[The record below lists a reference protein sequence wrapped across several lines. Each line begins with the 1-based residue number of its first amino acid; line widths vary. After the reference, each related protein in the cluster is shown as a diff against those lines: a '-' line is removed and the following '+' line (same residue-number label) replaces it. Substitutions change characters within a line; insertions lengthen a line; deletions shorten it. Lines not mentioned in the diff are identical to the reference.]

1 MNTTITDLLPVNSN
15 IHGTPFEDLIN
26 NTIGYFLEL
35 IEEEIDH
42 MNDGCFIDTAEG
54 RYLDLWGKDY
64 GIPRLNDE
72 SDEDYRKR
80 LKILPLEQ
88 FTIQTLYDIYDLQLL
103 TMQYAS
109 LIFDDEKLYSDNH
122 FLSNIYFTSCSD
134 ETWDDLNKKFVNVT
148 WTKHP
153 RTGQYTIHV
162 ILWRVR
168 L

>member
-35 IEEEIDH
+35 IEEEVDV

-72 SDEDYRKR
+72 NDEDYRKR
-80 LKILPLEQ
+80 LKILPLER
-88 FTIQTLYDIYDLQLL
+88 FNIQTLYEVYDLQLL
-103 TMQYAS
+103 TRNDTS
-109 LIFDDEKLYSDNH
+109 FNDLKLYSDNH
-122 FLSNIYFTSCSD
+122 FLDDEYWIGVSD
-134 ETWDDLNKKFVNVT
+134 EEWMEISRKFITTNKI
-148 WTKHP
+148 
-153 RTGQYTIHV
+153 RRITGNG
-162 ILWRVR
+162 
-168 L
+168 

>member
-35 IEEEIDH
+35 IEEEVDA

-72 SDEDYRKR
+72 TDEDYRKR
-80 LKILPLEQ
+80 LKILPLER
-88 FTIQTLYDIYDLQLL
+88 FNIQTLYEVYDLQLL
-103 TMQYAS
+103 TRNDTS
-109 LIFDDEKLYSDNH
+109 FNDLKLYSDNH
-122 FLSNIYFTSCSD
+122 FLDDEYWIGVSD
-134 ETWDDLNKKFVNVT
+134 EEWVEISRKFITTNKI
-148 WTKHP
+148 
-153 RTGQYTIHV
+153 RRITGNG
-162 ILWRVR
+162 
-168 L
+168 

>member
-1 MNTTITDLLPVNSN
+1 MNTTITDLLPVQSN

-35 IEEEIDH
+35 IEEEIDN
-42 MNDGCFIDTAEG
+42 MNDGCFLDTAEG

-88 FTIQTLYDIYDLQLL
+88 FTIQTLYEVYNLQLITHEAL
-103 TMQYAS
+103 
-109 LIFDDEKLYSDNH
+109 DDTFEGLCLYSDNH
-122 FLSNIYFTSCSD
+122 LLSNFYFIKCSASIWLEISTKFSNTTLIYTPNG
-134 ETWDDLNKKFVNVT
+134 TM
-148 WTKHP
+148 TKAILS
-153 RTGQYTIHV
+153 RV
-162 ILWRVR
+162 I
-168 L
+168 

>member
-35 IEEEIDH
+35 IEEEVDA

-72 SDEDYRKR
+72 TDENYRKR
-80 LKILPLEQ
+80 LKILPLER
-88 FTIQTLYDIYDLQLL
+88 FNIQTLYEVYDLQLL
-103 TMQYAS
+103 TRNDTS
-109 LIFDDEKLYSDNH
+109 FNDLKLYSDNH
-122 FLSNIYFTSCSD
+122 FLDDEYWIGVSD
-134 ETWDDLNKKFVNVT
+134 EEWIEISRKFITTNKI
-148 WTKHP
+148 
-153 RTGQYTIHV
+153 RRITGNG
-162 ILWRVR
+162 
-168 L
+168 

>member
-35 IEEEIDH
+35 IEEEVDA

-72 SDEDYRKR
+72 NDEDYRKR
-80 LKILPLEQ
+80 LKILPLER
-88 FTIQTLYDIYDLQLL
+88 FNIQTLYEVYDLQLL
-103 TMQYAS
+103 TRNDTS
-109 LIFDDEKLYSDNH
+109 FNDLKLYSDNH
-122 FLSNIYFTSCSD
+122 FLDDEYWIGVSD
-134 ETWDDLNKKFVNVT
+134 EEWIEISRKFITTNKI
-148 WTKHP
+148 
-153 RTGQYTIHV
+153 RRITGNG
-162 ILWRVR
+162 
-168 L
+168 

>member
-72 SDEDYRKR
+72 TDEDCRKR
-80 LKILPLEQ
+80 LKILPLER
-88 FTIQTLYDIYDLQLL
+88 FTIQTVYDIYDLQLL
-103 TMQYAS
+103 TRRYGQYS
-109 LIFDDEKLYSDNH
+109 FDDETLYSDNH
-122 FLSNIYFTSCSD
+122 FFINVYFTRCSD
-134 ETWDDLNKKFVNVT
+134 ETWDDLNKKFVNMT
-148 WTKHP
+148 WIKRP
-153 RTGQYTIHV
+153 DEGQYYSHI
-162 ILWRVR
+162 ILERVR